1 MKNTV
6 ELLKVVNSL
15 RTEVENLQTQE
26 MWDAAAK
33 KAKELTD
40 AVNEYQVA
48 KSLEDADITNVVSK
62 ANPIHSSF
70 DKPDTRIKNRIFN
83 KLLLGRP
90 LTDAEMDM
98 QNKAGTPG
106 LVEATSEKGGYIVP
120 EEQMHVL
127 YELRRAVPNLK
138 SLVSV
143 TGVSAPSG
151 TAPSLGA
158 ETGKLTA
165 FDELTDIKKSDFDF
179 GRISYKTTDY
189 GDIIPVSNTLLA
201 DNDFNLMQIIGRRF
215 IRKSINTENDAIGK
229 LLVSKSGTAITDWKG
244 LTTAL
249 NKTLDPAISA
259 AAKIVT
265 NQSGLEWLDELVDSQ
280 NRPLLTPDLVN
291 PNIMRFRGREV
302 VVMTDALLSETKK
315 IPFYV
320 GSFKDAIVFFDRQQ
334 VEVAVSTEAGFV
346 QNATLIRAIERFDT
360 KILDSDAFVHLN
372 FAVGG

>member
-1 MKNTV
+1 
-6 ELLKVVNSL
+6 
-15 RTEVENLQTQE
+15 
-26 MWDAAAK
+26 
-33 KAKELTD
+33 
-40 AVNEYQVA
+40 
-48 KSLEDADITNVVSK
+48 
-62 ANPIHSSF
+62 
-70 DKPDTRIKNRIFN
+70 
-83 KLLLGRP
+83 
-90 LTDAEMDM
+90 
-98 QNKAGTPG
+98 
-106 LVEATSEKGGYIVP
+106 
-120 EEQMHVL
+120 
-127 YELRRAVPNLK
+127 
-138 SLVSV
+138 
-143 TGVSAPSG
+143 
-151 TAPSLGA
+151 
-158 ETGKLTA
+158 
-165 FDELTDIKKSDFDF
+165 
-179 GRISYKTTDY
+179 
-189 GDIIPVSNTLLA
+189 
-201 DNDFNLMQIIGRRF
+201 MQIIGRRF
-215 IRKSINTENDAIGK
+215 TRKSINTENDAIGK

-346 QNATLIRAIERFDT
+346 QNATLIRAIERFDA